1 MKQIAWLFSSVVILW
16 SCNSSVKGDWSDS
29 DMNACIESGKK
40 EIEHDNEFKS
50 IIAMFTDNENEFIE
64 CCCRD
69 FEKDFDSWASYKQK
83 LDKGMGRVTPQ
94 IRAGYISASDP
105 LFKED
110 DYKTLQDCF
119 GDRFKAAMEALENG
133 LYN

>member
-1 MKQIAWLFSSVVILW
+1 MKQIAWLLFSVVILW

-29 DMNACIESGKK
+29 DMKACIEDGKK
-40 EIEHDNEFKS
+40 EFEGDNEFKS

-69 FEKDFDSWASYKQK
+69 LEKDFDSYDEG
-83 LDKGMGRVTPQ
+83 DKGMAKVLPQ
-94 IRAGYISASDP
+94 RFARTSSLGP

-110 DYKTLQDCF
+110 DFKTLEDCF
-119 GDRFKAAMEALENG
+119 GDRFVRAMETMEEVE
-133 LYN
+133 